1 MEPEGEL
8 NDKASDSKPVGL
20 NRRPESEKVSEPTV
34 CVCVVLT
41 IFILYCYY
49 YIRII
54 MSVRYDNI
62 LEYIM
67 VYCSMF
73 YLSVI
78 FLN

>member
-20 NRRPESEKVSEPTV
+20 NCV

-49 YIRII
+49 YISII